1 MQFSAVL
8 LALAASASAAV
19 LPRQEMGQWAVT
31 ASVGPAPGYVYLH
44 AEFTSDEYPGDKK
57 LRSTCVEAPN
67 AELPVAHRCDRAAF
81 DFQWD
86 GKGTF
91 LLSHHSR
98 AELTFIS
105 SQRSTN
111 SSQRCHSLRFR
122 PLRWQQ
128 RLRWCHPRREGHH
141 LNQMTTSLPRVVSWL
156 VSPAIPA
163 GSSCIYCNIHSSSLL
178 IQVLRLSKFSNS
190 SSLIAFD
197 APYEQCE

>member
-86 GKGTF
+86 GKV
-91 LLSHHSR
+91 L
-98 AELTFIS
+98 
-105 SQRSTN
+105 N
-111 SSQRCHSLRFR
+111 V
-122 PLRWQQ
+122 QQ
-128 RLRWCHPRREGHH
+128 
-141 LNQMTTSLPRVVSWL
+141 TLPSGATL
-156 VSPAIPA
+156 FGSAPYD
-163 GSSCIYCNIHSSSLL
+163 GSSD
-178 IQVLRLSKFSNS
+178 
-190 SSLIAFD
+190 FD
-197 APYEQCE
+197 GVIPVEKAII